1 MNAEKDYLLR
11 RYRFAVEQA
20 LAKAKFLDTTEIVTL
35 QAFVIFLVC
44 VRTDDDS
51 RFVWTL
57 TGLAIRLA
65 QALGLH
71 RDGTK
76 FGISPFNTEIRRR
89 LWWQICILDVRASED
104 HGFELSIRD
113 QSFDTKFPLSIN
125 DIDIQ
130 PDATEAPVPLTGVS
144 EMTPCLIRM
153 EICYLTRRLF
163 YASPGNSALPVN
175 SKPLSFEEREKMLK
189 DTADRME
196 EQYLQYCAYAGPVY
210 WSAAVVCRLIL
221 AKTALL
227 IYQPLTHPAKP
238 NELPQATKDRLFIAS
253 IEIIEFARSLA
264 MDPTSGRFSWL
275 FKTYTQWH
283 AVAYILS
290 ELAAR
295 PPSPLVERAWGAVI
309 IFRNAGTINS
319 STRTGMLWKPL
330 RLLLAK
336 ALRKREDNKRLQ
348 PSGYYGLGMG
358 GQYTHPPSSMAPQN
372 PNFMTTPSAPNP
384 NFRAPPNA
392 FPQAP
397 GTFIQQPQFPG
408 MGPQFP
414 ADPRVVLMQEQQ
426 LVQMQNQ
433 PPFLANET
441 AMQGLGMSNLDMAD
455 VDDANWDRWN
465 QLVPGY
471 HTESSHNWWGA

>member
-1 MNAEKDYLLR
+1 
-11 RYRFAVEQA
+11 
-20 LAKAKFLDTTEIVTL
+20 
-35 QAFVIFLVC
+35 
-44 VRTDDDS
+44 
-51 RFVWTL
+51 
-57 TGLAIRLA
+57 
-65 QALGLH
+65 
-71 RDGTK
+71 
-76 FGISPFNTEIRRR
+76 
-89 LWWQICILDVRASED
+89 
-104 HGFELSIRD
+104 
-113 QSFDTKFPLSIN
+113 
-125 DIDIQ
+125 
-130 PDATEAPVPLTGVS
+130 
-144 EMTPCLIRM
+144 
-153 EICYLTRRLF
+153 
-163 YASPGNSALPVN
+163 
-175 SKPLSFEEREKMLK
+175 MLK

-196 EQYLQYCAYAGPVY
+196 EQYLQYCAYTGPVY

-309 IFRNAGTINS
+309 IFRNAGIINK

-336 ALRKREDNKRLQ
+336 ALRKREENKRLQ

-372 PNFMTTPSAPNP
+372 PNFMTTPSAPNL
-384 NFRAPPNA
+384 NFQAPPNA
-392 FPQAP
+392 FPQAR
-397 GTFIQQPQFPG
+397 GTFIQP
-408 MGPQFP
+408 PQFP

-433 PPFLANET
+433 PPFLADET

-455 VDDANWDRWN
+455 VDDANWDGWN

-471 HTESSHNWWGA
+471 HTEPSHNCGEPEITQVSP